1 MEPVV
6 KPVPELAGQAVH
18 VAEEAAVVEYVFAAQ
33 AVHAAEPVVVL
44 YVPEVV
50 VVVVVVVV
58 AAEVAAG
65 VVAVDVAVLTNKI
78 GAVS

>member
-1 MEPVV
+1 M
-6 KPVPELAGQAVH
+6 PELAGQAVH

-58 AAEVAAG
+58 AEVAAG